1 MRVAVMKFIGAAL
14 LCLVLMPPAFA
25 QTAPPYTPPTQTYS
39 VTTGSGSSA
48 SAMPVPAVGGPLPYG
63 LFQNIG
69 SNPISF
75 ALGNTNGITVT
86 PGTTIPTIQ
95 GGSCQLLFVGNT
107 PGFIALQS
115 VGGSSTLQVTLQ
127 YGQGPLPVSCPGAS
141 GSGVISGT
149 VTANQGTAAATAS
162 AWPVTLAIGGALN
175 SITNPVFVAPST
187 GATFGVTGT
196 FWQATQ
202 PISAVSLP
210 LPTGAMASTGGTV
223 GLVAG
228 SALAGKFGIDQTTPG
243 TTNGVVVNS
252 SALPTGAALDASL
265 QSILTKLNASIAVT
279 GTFWQA
285 TQPVSAASLPLPTGA
300 ATAANQATVQP
311 IAGTSGGYS
320 FTSTQVANNT
330 TAIVIKNSPGQIGG
344 IRTFNNSATIAY
356 GKIYNAA
363 SGITCGTG
371 TVVDRFMIQPNS
383 NGGFIDMMGE
393 AYSAGITVC
402 VTGAYADNDTTNP
415 AASAYEYTV
424 VYK

>member
-196 FWQATQ
+196 
-202 PISAVSLP
+202 
-210 LPTGAMASTGGTV
+210 V
-223 GLVAG
+223 GLSAG
-228 SALAGKFGIDQTTPG
+228 SALAGKFGIDQTTPV
-243 TTNGVVVNS
+243 TTNGIVVAPT
-252 SALPTGAALDASL
+252 SA
-265 QSILTKLNASIAVT
+265 
-279 GTFWQA
+279 
-285 TQPVSAASLPLPTGA
+285 SA
-300 ATAANQATVQP
+300 
-311 IAGTSGGYS
+311 
-320 FTSTQVANNT
+320 
-330 TAIVIKNSPGQIGG
+330 
-344 IRTFNNSATIAY
+344 
-356 GKIYNAA
+356 
-363 SGITCGTG
+363 
-371 TVVDRFMIQPNS
+371 
-383 NGGFIDMMGE
+383 
-393 AYSAGITVC
+393 AGITPIVSASAEGSH
-402 VTGAYADNDTTNP
+402 VLKGSPGNLYSLYVTTGATSGYVMTFNATTAPADGAVTPIECVPVFATSTLGLTFGSGPPDVYSTGIT
-415 AASAYEYTV
+415 AVFSSTGCFTKTVSATAFFKARV
-424 VYK
+424 M

>member
-228 SALAGKFGIDQTTPG
+228 TSIVGKVGIDQTTPV
-243 TTNGVVVNS
+243 TTNGIVVAPT
-252 SALPTGAALDASL
+252 SA
-265 QSILTKLNASIAVT
+265 
-279 GTFWQA
+279 
-285 TQPVSAASLPLPTGA
+285 SA
-300 ATAANQATVQP
+300 
-311 IAGTSGGYS
+311 
-320 FTSTQVANNT
+320 
-330 TAIVIKNSPGQIGG
+330 
-344 IRTFNNSATIAY
+344 
-356 GKIYNAA
+356 
-363 SGITCGTG
+363 
-371 TVVDRFMIQPNS
+371 
-383 NGGFIDMMGE
+383 
-393 AYSAGITVC
+393 AGITPIVSASAEGSH
-402 VTGAYADNDTTNP
+402 VLKGSPGNLYSLYVTTGATSGYVMTFNATTAP
-415 AASAYEYTV
+415 AYGAVTPIECVPVFATSTLGLTFGSGPPDVYSTGITAVFSSTGCFTKTVSATAFFKARV
-424 VYK
+424 M